1 MFLVDWLWQG
11 FLHFYDTIPLAS
23 NENTALKLEVKHEHG
38 AMLEQEHALGQP
50 QNEAFNRKH
59 HFDYSREDESG
70 FSVKTISKGSKH
82 IPSASLTAFINCSVL
97 LPDLVKPPSPGHWC
111 PNAGKERATS
121 IPCQLLCWKE
131 DLWSWAEL
139 GNIPSGPWV
148 MWYREVQLLLCGTV
162 QPCRRT
168 EQGHE
173 WSSAPTD
180 PTSAPETY
188 PAFKAGTQLIWS
200 TVSPKARR
208 MKTFWKK
215 KPRKCL

>member
-1 MFLVDWLWQG
+1 M
-11 FLHFYDTIPLAS
+11 
-23 NENTALKLEVKHEHG
+23 KHEHG

-50 QNEAFNRKH
+50 QDEAFSRNH

-97 LPDLVKPPSPGHWC
+97 LPDLLKPHSPGHWC
-111 PNAGKERATS
+111 PNAGEERATS

-139 GNIPSGPWV
+139 GNTPSGPWV
-148 MWYREVQLLLCGTV
+148 MCYREVQQLLWGTI

-168 EQGHE
+168 EYGHE
-173 WSSAPTD
+173 WSSAPHWPHFCSRDISSIQGWHSVNWKHSVSKSQKHESILEKNKEMPITREVTF
-180 PTSAPETY
+180 PANLVTSLCIIKYPEY
-188 PAFKAGTQLIWS
+188 FHF
-200 TVSPKARR
+200 RR
-208 MKTFWKK
+208 NI
-215 KPRKCL
+215 LD